1 MLQQTN
7 SNDVIIVVMKISIVG
22 QISDYKCDGCFSPLD
37 LKELLEGVSQDE
49 PLEVE
54 ITSEGGSVFAGI
66 QIANMLSRHSG
77 LVSTHA
83 VGLCASIA
91 TVILMAGKRISVD
104 ENCFCLIH
112 LPWSYCEGNSNDMM
126 KEIETLK
133 KCEAAMMGYY
143 RKHSKVDDELLSRYI
158 NDETWFLGTEFAD
171 VFDCEVIA
179 CDRRFDIAAKCDLT
193 KFNKIDKRILDMTNE
208 KTIVEEEE
216 NKECVSI
223 DKDNET
229 QKEEVNKEVQN
240 QETPVE
246 DEETKEDV
254 STDKNTEEPKEDEEV
269 LNKDEVLAKFAEYEK
284 KIEELK
290 EYIKELEKE
299 NFYLMNERADDDL
312 PNELTESKKPDE
324 DKEEMVTKKE
334 CEKRV
339 SGMQASMQKH
349 INDFANQLKVKDEE
363 LISARSEITR
373 LNNDLETSNNE
384 LSSIKAELEKTAS
397 ALVEKTN
404 KLDAL
409 NAGVLAKPEQ
419 VVDWRNLKGKEF
431 WNFLKQHPE
440 IKNAK

>member
-7 SNDVIIVVMKISIVG
+7 SNEVIIVVMKISIVG
-22 QISDYKCDGCFSPLD
+22 QISDYKCDGCFSPFD

-66 QIANMLSRHSG
+66 QIANMLSRHRG

-91 TVILMAGKRISVD
+91 TVILMAGKRILVD

-133 KCEAAMMGYY
+133 KCEAAMMSYY

-216 NKECVSI
+216 KKVTVKPIPTNEDGSTDEKKEPL
-223 DKDNET
+223 T
-229 QKEEVNKEVQN
+229 
-240 QETPVE
+240 
-246 DEETKEDV
+246 DEE
-254 STDKNTEEPKEDEEV
+254 
-269 LNKDEVLAKFAEYEK
+269 
-284 KIEELK
+284 
-290 EYIKELEKE
+290 IKELMPDEVKEKPDEKAMDMDMDDILEKLYEYERMIELLKNE
-299 NFYLMNERADDDL
+299 NE
-312 PNELTESKKPDE
+312 ELTRKLSKCGKPDE
-324 DKEEMVTKKE
+324 DKKEMVSKEE

-339 SGMQASMQKH
+339 SGMQSKMQSK
-349 INDFANQLKVKDEE
+349 INDFTSQLKVKDEE
-363 LISARSEITR
+363 LNKA
-373 LNNDLETSNNE
+373 
-384 LSSIKAELEKTAS
+384 KAELTSLNQKLEKANGELSNMAS
-397 ALVEKTN
+397 ALEEKN
-404 KLDAL
+404 NALAQL
-409 NAGVLAKPEQ
+409 NAGVLRPAEELPTMNDGLAKCATPKEK
-419 VVDWRNLKGKEF
+419 VD
-431 WNFLKQHPE
+431 FLKSG
-440 IKNAK
+440 KYVR